1 MTYSFLIIL
10 NVDTFCNDKRNFIEH
25 NFLMVELEI
34 AAVQI
39 LTLDCTV
46 FECRKHKLY

>member
-1 MTYSFLIIL
+1 MTSDLFI
-10 NVDTFCNDKRNFIEH
+10 VDTFCD

-46 FECRKHKLY
+46 FECRKHKL